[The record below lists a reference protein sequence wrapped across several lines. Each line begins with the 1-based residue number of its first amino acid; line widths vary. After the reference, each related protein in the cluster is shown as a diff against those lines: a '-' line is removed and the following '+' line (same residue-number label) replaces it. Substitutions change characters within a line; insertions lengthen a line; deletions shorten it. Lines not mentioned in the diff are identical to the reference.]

1 MRNKQQHGELE
12 KEYEEMVD
20 IRRGGKRT
28 RDSSEV
34 PLPISLSRRGA
45 SCSSLRETLEG
56 ARVQPISLAGT
67 EAYEKVKS
75 TTAPPNDITTTK
87 TKSRATTNDTALTDR
102 NSL

>member
-1 MRNKQQHGELE
+1 MRTTQPHRELE
-12 KEYEEMVD
+12 KDYEEMVD
-20 IRRGGKRT
+20 ILRSGERT
-28 RDSSEV
+28 RDSGEV
-34 PLPISLSRRGA
+34 PLSIPLSRRGA

-75 TTAPPNDITTTK
+75 ATAPPNDITTTQ
-87 TKSRATTNDTALTDR
+87 TKSRAIRCGTAQTDR

>member
-1 MRNKQQHGELE
+1 
-12 KEYEEMVD
+12 MVD
-20 IRRGGKRT
+20 IRRSGKRT

-34 PLPISLSRRGA
+34 PLSIPLSRRGA

-75 TTAPPNDITTTK
+75 TTAPPNDATTTQ
-87 TKSRATTNDTALTDR
+87 TKSRAIRRGTALTRR
-102 NSL
+102 NSICLV